1 MYRLGNSVVS
11 GGDLSSGELSQSPIW
26 TSNEPSR
33 SLRSYNIIARPT
45 GYLNMNPAQ
54 DLPLKNTKGSR
65 TRLPPGPKGHP
76 ILGVMPEFNRD
87 SLSFI
92 MRCREYG
99 DVVRARFLYVP
110 AYFIYHPA
118 DIEEILS
125 TNARNFRKSM
135 SLRSNFFHRLVGNGL
150 VTSEGDF
157 WRRQRRLAQ
166 PAFHRQRISSYG
178 EVMVDYAK
186 RTIDKWRPGEIRDIH
201 PDMMRLTLEIV
212 VKTLFDADVSGDA
225 DKVGRILSE
234 LVKPFA
240 SQATL
245 KWILDNRLPTPAH
258 RRFHRAVGE
267 IDKVIYRIIAE
278 RRSSGYDQGDLLS
291 MLLQAHDDDG
301 SQMTDSQLRD
311 EVMTLFLAGHET
323 TALVLTWSWYL
334 LAKNPE
340 AERKFHAELDEV
352 LAGRPP
358 QASDVPRLK
367 YTEMIAKEAM
377 RLYPPAYAVGREAI
391 EECEIGG
398 YRVPRNTQI
407 FAFQWATQRDSRYY
421 DNPEAFNPDR
431 WTTQFSEKLPKYA
444 YFPFGAGPRQCIGN
458 YFAMME
464 VVLVLATIGHKLH
477 FSLVSDQP
485 VEIQPAMSLR
495 PRAGI
500 QVRVE
505 SRRSA

>member
-1 MYRLGNSVVS
+1 
-11 GGDLSSGELSQSPIW
+11 
-26 TSNEPSR
+26 
-33 SLRSYNIIARPT
+33 
-45 GYLNMNPAQ
+45 MNPAQ
-54 DLPLKNTKGSR
+54 DLPLRSAKG
-65 TRLPPGPKGHP
+65 TRAPLPPGPKGHP
-76 ILGVMPEFNRD
+76 ILGVMREFNRD
-87 SLSFI
+87 SLGFI

-99 DVVRARFLYVP
+99 DVVSARFLYVP
-110 AYFIYHPA
+110 AYFIYNPV

-135 SLRSNFFHRLVGNGL
+135 SLRSNFFQRLVGNGL
-150 VTSEGDF
+150 VTSEGEF

-166 PAFHRQRISSYG
+166 PAFHRQRVSSYG
-178 EVMVDYAK
+178 EVMVDYAT
-186 RTIDKWRPGEIRDIH
+186 RTSDKWRPGETRDIH
-201 PDMMRLTLEIV
+201 PDMLRLTLEIV
-212 VKTLFDADVSGDA
+212 VKTLFDADVSDDA

-245 KWILDNRLPTPAH
+245 KWILNNRLPTPAH

-278 RRSSGYDQGDLLS
+278 RRNSGYDQGDLLS

-301 SQMTDSQLRD
+301 SQMTDNQLRD

-334 LAKNPE
+334 LAKSPE

-352 LAGRPP
+352 LEGRLPR
-358 QASDVPRLK
+358 ASDLSRLK

-398 YRVPRNTQI
+398 YRVPRHTQI
-407 FAFQWATQRDSRYY
+407 FAFQWATQRDPRYY

-431 WTTQFSEKLPKYA
+431 WTAQFSEKLPKYA
-444 YFPFGAGPRQCIGN
+444 YFPFGGGPRQCIGN

-464 VVLVLATIGHKLH
+464 VVLVLATIGHKLR

-505 SRRSA
+505 SRLLA